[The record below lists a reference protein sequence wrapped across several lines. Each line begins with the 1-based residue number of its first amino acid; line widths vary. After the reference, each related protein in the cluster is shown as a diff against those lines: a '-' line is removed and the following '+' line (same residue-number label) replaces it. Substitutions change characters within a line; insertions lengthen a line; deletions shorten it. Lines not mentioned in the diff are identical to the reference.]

1 MISIK
6 SSQEIEF
13 MRRSGAILAKV
24 KRVLREKIKPGVSTE
39 QLDKLASQMITKL
52 GGQPSFLG
60 YQGYPKTI
68 CASVNEQMIH
78 GLPTSRSLVRGDL
91 LKIDV
96 GVKYR
101 GYHTDSAFSVE
112 VGQSSP
118 AAQKLIAVAQAAF
131 WRGVDAIKPGARVG
145 DVEHAIGSYVRGQGL
160 TVPTDYSGHG
170 IGTQLHEDPSIFN
183 DGLAGRGPLLRD
195 GMTICIEPMILQ
207 SSSDVKVLDDGWTV
221 VASDGKLTA
230 HYEETILIENG
241 QAVILTQEGGDGD
254 G

>member
-1 MISIK
+1 
-6 SSQEIEF
+6 
-13 MRRSGAILAKV
+13 MRRSGAILAQV
-24 KRVLREKIKPGVSTE
+24 KRVLRQAIKPGVSTE
-39 QLDKLASQMITKL
+39 QLDKLASQTIAKL

-78 GLPTSRSLVRGDL
+78 GLPNSRQLAAGDL

-101 GYHTDSAFSVE
+101 GYHADSAFTVE
-112 VGQSSP
+112 
-118 AAQKLIAVAQAAF
+118 
-131 WRGVDAIKPGARVG
+131 PGARVG
-145 DVEHAIGSYVRGQGL
+145 DIENAIGSYVRGQGL
-160 TVPTDYSGHG
+160 CVPSDYSGHG
-170 IGTQLHEDPSIFN
+170 IGLALHEEPSIFN

-207 SSSDVKVLDDGWTV
+207 TSSNVKVLDDGWTV

-230 HYEETILIENG
+230 HYEETILIEHG
-241 QAVILTQEGGDGD
+241 RAVVLTQEGGEADG
-254 G
+254 